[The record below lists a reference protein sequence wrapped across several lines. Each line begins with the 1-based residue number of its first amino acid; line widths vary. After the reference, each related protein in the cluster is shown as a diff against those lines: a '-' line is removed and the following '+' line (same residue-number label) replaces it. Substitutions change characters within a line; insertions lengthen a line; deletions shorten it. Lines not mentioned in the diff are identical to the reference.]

1 MGRTKC
7 RIPVS
12 SSPLLVGVPFGPPP
26 LGGVAGTGAFGY
38 ALLPLRD
45 RCSQGG
51 WMLGGGGGAWEAASA
66 LGDALLLLS
75 ESVWL
80 RMHFAGADKHPLV
93 FILTSALR

>member
-1 MGRTKC
+1 MQSPFVICAIARGC
-7 RIPVS
+7 PLWP
-12 SSPLLVGVPFGPPP
+12 SPLG
-26 LGGVAGTGAFGY
+26 GGVAGTGALGY